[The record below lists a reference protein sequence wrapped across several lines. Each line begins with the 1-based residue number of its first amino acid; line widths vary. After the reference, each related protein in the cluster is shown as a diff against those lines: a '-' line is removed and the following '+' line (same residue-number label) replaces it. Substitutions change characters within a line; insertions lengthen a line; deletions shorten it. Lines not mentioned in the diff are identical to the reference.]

1 MEAILD
7 GITSGKIKNVTPR
20 VVVSSKPNAPGLE
33 KAKDRGIPTQ
43 VVYSS
48 GSGWQHDKKIVT
60 VLKYHLV
67 EPSDGL
73 VCLAGYMHILS
84 AEFIKLFKMRI
95 MNIHPSLLP
104 SFPGLHAQRQAL
116 EYGVKVTGC
125 TVHFVDEGIDTGPI
139 IGQRVVHIEDNDTEE
154 SLSSKILEKEHELY
168 VESIKQF
175 AEHILTFKGRRV
187 SCLHDL

>member
-1 MEAILD
+1 VI
-7 GITSGKIKNVTPR
+7 
-20 VVVSSKPNAPGLE
+20 SSKPNAPGLE
-33 KAKDRGIPTQ
+33 KAKNRGIPTQ
-43 VVYSS
+43 VVFSS
-48 GSGWQHDKKIVT
+48 SSGWQYDKDIVT
-60 VLKYHLV
+60 VLKYHEV
-67 EPSDGL
+67 EPLDGL

-116 EYGVKVTGC
+116 EYGVKFTGC

-154 SLSSKILEKEHELY
+154 SLSNKILEKEHELY

-175 AEHILTFKGRRV
+175 AERMLTLRGRKV
-187 SCLHDL
+187 SCLHD

>member
-20 VVVSSKPNAPGLE
+20 VVISSKPNAPGLE
-33 KAKDRGIPTQ
+33 KAKNRGIPTQ
-43 VVYSS
+43 VVFSS
-48 GSGWQHDKKIVT
+48 SSGWQYDKEIVT
-60 VLKYHLV
+60 ALKYHRVKPL
-67 EPSDGL
+67 DGL
-73 VCLAGYMHILS
+73 VCLAGYMRILS

-116 EYGVKVTGC
+116 EYGVKFTGC

-139 IGQRVVHIEDNDTEE
+139 IGQRVIHIEDNDTED
-154 SLSSKILEKEHELY
+154 SLSNKILEKEHELY

-175 AEHILTFKGRRV
+175 AERRLTLRGRKV

>member
-1 MEAILD
+1 
-7 GITSGKIKNVTPR
+7 
-20 VVVSSKPNAPGLE
+20 
-33 KAKDRGIPTQ
+33 
-43 VVYSS
+43 
-48 GSGWQHDKKIVT
+48 
-60 VLKYHLV
+60 
-67 EPSDGL
+67 
-73 VCLAGYMHILS
+73 MHILS

-116 EYGVKVTGC
+116 EYGVKFTGC

-154 SLSSKILEKEHELY
+154 SLSNKILEKEHELY

-175 AEHILTFKGRRV
+175 AERMLTLRGRKV
-187 SCLHDL
+187 SCLHD